1 MAKKMVILLHG
12 VGSSG
17 SNFSNLVTY
26 WQQRLP
32 DVTFV
37 APNGTQH
44 FDMGG
49 AGFQWFSV
57 NDVTEAN
64 RPERIVQ
71 ARAAFDNHLQAI
83 FSQHGFDPGRDR
95 LILAGFSQGGIMAL
109 DVLVSD
115 RLPLRGVIA
124 FSARLSS
131 PEPFNRVPDAE
142 ALIIHGKADPV
153 IPWNEGKCAA
163 ERLDAL
169 GVPVTSHFE
178 DGIAHTLSQQGV
190 ELAQTFIARHLAA

>member
-17 SNFSNLVTY
+17 SDFSNLITY
-26 WQQRLP
+26 WQQHLP

-37 APNGTQH
+37 APNGTQR

-57 NDVTEAN
+57 NGVTEAN
-64 RPERIVQ
+64 RAERIVQ
-71 ARAAFDNHLQAI
+71 ARAAFDAHLQAV
-83 FSQHGFDPGRDR
+83 FSQHGFDPTRDK

-131 PEPFNRVPDAE
+131 PEPFVPAPQAE

-153 IPWNEGKCAA
+153 IPWHEGESAA
-163 ERLDAL
+163 ARLEAL

-178 DGIAHTLSQQGV
+178 DAIAHTLSQQGV
-190 ELAQTFIARHLAA
+190 NLAQTFITRNLAA

>member
-17 SNFSNLVTY
+17 GDFSSLISE
-26 WQQRLP
+26 WQRSLP
-32 DVTFV
+32 DVIFV
-37 APNGTQH
+37 APNGPQR

-49 AGFQWFSV
+49 PGFQWFSI
-57 NDVTEAN
+57 NGVTAAN
-64 RPERIVQ
+64 RAERIAQ
-71 ARAAFDNHLQAI
+71 ARAAFDAHLQAI
-83 FSQHGFDPGRDR
+83 FSQHDFVPGEDK

-109 DVLVSD
+109 DMLVSD

-131 PEPFNRVPDAE
+131 PEPFTAPQAAE

-153 IPWNEGKCAA
+153 IPWQEGGSAA
-163 ERLDAL
+163 ARLDAL
-169 GVPVTSHFE
+169 GVTVTSYFE
-178 DGIAHTLSQQGV
+178 DGIPHTLSRQGV
-190 ELAQTFIARHLAA
+190 ALAQNFIARRLAE

>member
-17 SNFSNLVTY
+17 NDFSNLVTY
-26 WQQRLP
+26 WQQSLP

-37 APNGTQH
+37 APNGTQR

-57 NDVTEAN
+57 NGVTEAN
-64 RPERIVQ
+64 RAERIAQ
-71 ARAAFDNHLQAI
+71 ARAAFDAHLQAI
-83 FSQHGFDPGRDR
+83 FSQHGVDPSRDS

-109 DVLVSD
+109 DMLVSD

-131 PEPFNRVPDAE
+131 PEPFSPAPESE

-153 IPWNEGKCAA
+153 IPWHEGERAA
-163 ERLDAL
+163 ARLDAL
-169 GVPVTSHFE
+169 GVAVTSHFE
-178 DGIAHTLSQQGV
+178 EGIPHTLSQQGV
-190 ELAQTFIARHLAA
+190 DLAQNFIARRLAE

>member
-17 SNFSNLVTY
+17 GDFSNLVTY
-26 WQQRLP
+26 WQQSLP

-37 APNGTQH
+37 APNGTQR

-49 AGFQWFSV
+49 TGFQWFSV
-57 NDVTEAN
+57 NGVTEAN
-64 RPERIVQ
+64 RAERIVQ
-71 ARAAFDNHLQAI
+71 ARAALDAHLQAI
-83 FSQHGFDPGRDR
+83 FIQHDFDSTRDK

-109 DVLVSD
+109 DMLISD
-115 RLPLRGVIA
+115 RLPLCGAIA

-131 PEPFNRVPDAE
+131 PEPFSPAQKAE

-153 IPWNEGKCAA
+153 IPWHEGESAA
-163 ERLDAL
+163 ARLEAV
-169 GVPVTSHFE
+169 GVTVTSHFE
-178 DGIAHTLSQQGV
+178 DGIPHTLSQQGV
-190 ELAQTFIARHLAA
+190 DLAQKFIARRLTE

>member
-17 SNFSNLVTY
+17 NDFSNLVTY
-26 WQQRLP
+26 WQQSLP
-32 DVTFV
+32 EVAFV
-37 APNGTQH
+37 APNGTQR

-57 NDVTEAN
+57 NGVTEAN
-64 RPERIVQ
+64 RAERIVQ
-71 ARAAFDNHLQAI
+71 ARAEFDAHLQAI
-83 FSQHGFDPGRDR
+83 FSQHDFDPTRDK

-109 DVLVSD
+109 DMLVSD
-115 RLPLRGVIA
+115 RLPLSGVIA

-131 PEPFNRVPDAE
+131 PEPFNTAANAD

-153 IPWNEGKCAA
+153 IPWHEGESAA
-163 ERLDAL
+163 ARLDAL
-169 GVPVTSHFE
+169 GVTVTSHFE
-178 DGIAHTLSQQGV
+178 EGVPHTISPQGLR
-190 ELAQTFIARHLAA
+190 LAQDFIQRKLLN

>member
-17 SNFSNLVTY
+17 NDFSNLVTY
-26 WQQRLP
+26 WQQSLP

-37 APNGTQH
+37 APNGTRR

-49 AGFQWFSV
+49 AGFQWFSI
-57 NDVTEAN
+57 NGVTEAN
-64 RPERIVQ
+64 RAERIVQ
-71 ARAAFDNHLQAI
+71 ARAEFDAHLQAI
-83 FSQHGFDPGRDR
+83 FSQHDFDPFRDK

-131 PEPFNRVPDAE
+131 AEPFNLVPDAE

-153 IPWNEGKCAA
+153 IPWQEGKSAA
-163 ERLDAL
+163 ARLAAQ

-178 DGIAHTLSQQGV
+178 DGIVHTLSQQGV
-190 ELAQTFIARHLAA
+190 ELAQTFIARRLAA